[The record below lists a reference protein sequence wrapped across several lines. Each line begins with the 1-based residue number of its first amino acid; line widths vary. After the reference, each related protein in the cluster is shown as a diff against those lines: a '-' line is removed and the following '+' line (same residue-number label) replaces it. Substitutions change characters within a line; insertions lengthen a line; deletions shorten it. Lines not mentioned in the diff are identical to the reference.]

1 MRTIRRY
8 GDDRFV
14 VDYESYA
21 VTVHVDRVRES
32 GDGLRAELAFY
43 DSTGRLL
50 HFSSQN
56 LLSSSWRKG
65 LAAAL
70 AQKFHT
76 DWAELI
82 DDLCVAVVQEYR
94 TPPKAVLLWD
104 IPEDDLRPVWHLEP
118 ILPLGVPTVL
128 YGDGG
133 TGKSLLAMGIAAQ
146 IASGKQVLPGTRS
159 VPEDLVGP
167 VVYLDWED
175 DPDEHRRRLAR
186 ICEGHNIEGRPPVH
200 YIRMVQPLSGA
211 ASDVAQQV
219 EELGAVA
226 VVLDSLAHAAGSDPW
241 RDEPNLEVFRALRS
255 IGKTA
260 LVITHVS
267 KVDLRDREDQRP
279 YGTVFVRN
287 AGRNAWWVQQGRIYD
302 EERTDWAVVLTH
314 HKSNRVGRQ
323 KQAFLRIRVGR
334 VIRFESLSA
343 QEAFQ
348 EGVPVDSGKVVLDL
362 LRQRPGL
369 TYAEIGEELSM
380 SAESVRSLMRRLRDR
395 HLVVGRLDSQGGGR
409 GHVTRWYLAEL
420 RMRGAGTAAK
430 PQGGPMGSH
439 RAAAE
444 DQWGPEEAYD
454 DVPF

>member
-21 VTVHVDRVRES
+21 VSVHVDRVRES
-32 GDGLRAELAFY
+32 GDGLRAELTFY

-70 AQKFHT
+70 AQKFRT

-94 TPPKAVLLWD
+94 TPPRAVLLWD

-118 ILPLGVPTVL
+118 VLPLDVPTVL

-133 TGKSLLAMGIAAQ
+133 TGKSLLAMGLAAQ
-146 IASGKQVLPGTRS
+146 IASGKPVIPGTQP
-159 VPEDLVGP
+159 VPQDLVGP

-186 ICEGHNIEGRPPVH
+186 ICEGHGIDGRPPVH
-200 YIRMVQPLSGA
+200 YIRMVQPLAGA

-226 VVLDSLAHAAGSDPW
+226 LVLDSLAHAAGSDPW

-260 LVITHVS
+260 
-267 KVDLRDREDQRP
+267 
-279 YGTVFVRN
+279 
-287 AGRNAWWVQQGRIYD
+287 
-302 EERTDWAVVLTH
+302 
-314 HKSNRVGRQ
+314 
-323 KQAFLRIRVGR
+323 
-334 VIRFESLSA
+334 
-343 QEAFQ
+343 
-348 EGVPVDSGKVVLDL
+348 LDL

-395 HLVVGRLDSQGGGR
+395 HLVVGRLDSHGGGR
-409 GHVTRWYLAEL
+409 GHATRWYLSELRRRGASTAAEL
-420 RMRGAGTAAK
+420 PDGPRGSPHAAV
-430 PQGGPMGSH
+430 
-439 RAAAE
+439 E
-444 DQWGPEEAYD
+444 DQVGPEEVYD

>member
-21 VTVHVDRVRES
+21 VSVHVDRVRES

-82 DDLCVAVVQEYR
+82 DDLCVAVVQDYR

-104 IPEDDLRPVWHLEP
+104 IPEDDLRPTWHLEP

-133 TGKSLLAMGIAAQ
+133 TGKSLLAMGLAAQ

-186 ICEGHNIEGRPPVH
+186 ICEGHGIDGRPPVH
-200 YIRMVQPLSGA
+200 YIRMVQPLAGA

-323 KQAFLRIRVGR
+323 KRVFLRIKVGR
-334 VIRFESLSA
+334 VIRFEPMSPE
-343 QEAFQ
+343 EAVQ
-348 EGVPVDSGKVVLDL
+348 EGVPVELRGVIQDL
-362 LRQRPGL
+362 LRRRHGL
-369 TYAEIGEELSM
+369 THVQIAEELQLDP
-380 SAESVRSLMRRLRDR
+380 ERVRSVLRRMRDQGLLMSKLE
-395 HLVVGRLDSQGGGR
+395 SAAGGR
-409 GHVTRWYLAEL
+409 GNITRWFLSERHRKAPGPAE
-420 RMRGAGTAAK
+420 
-430 PQGGPMGSH
+430 
-439 RAAAE
+439 E
-444 DQWGPEEAYD
+444 YD

>member
-1 MRTIRRY
+1 
-8 GDDRFV
+8 
-14 VDYESYA
+14 
-21 VTVHVDRVRES
+21 
-32 GDGLRAELAFY
+32 
-43 DSTGRLL
+43 
-50 HFSSQN
+50 
-56 LLSSSWRKG
+56 
-65 LAAAL
+65 
-70 AQKFHT
+70 
-76 DWAELI
+76 
-82 DDLCVAVVQEYR
+82 
-94 TPPKAVLLWD
+94 
-104 IPEDDLRPVWHLEP
+104 
-118 ILPLGVPTVL
+118 
-128 YGDGG
+128 
-133 TGKSLLAMGIAAQ
+133 
-146 IASGKQVLPGTRS
+146 
-159 VPEDLVGP
+159 
-167 VVYLDWED
+167 
-175 DPDEHRRRLAR
+175 
-186 ICEGHNIEGRPPVH
+186 
-200 YIRMVQPLSGA
+200 
-211 ASDVAQQV
+211 VAQQV

-226 VVLDSLAHAAGSDPW
+226 LVLDSLAHAAGSDPW

-267 KVDLRDREDQRP
+267 KLDLRDREDQRP

-323 KQAFLRIRVGR
+323 KQVFLRIRVGR

-343 QEAFQ
+343 QEAFH

-409 GHVTRWYLAEL
+409 GHATRWYLAEL

-430 PQGGPMGSH
+430 PQGGPMGSP

-444 DQWGPEEAYD
+444 DQWDPEEAYD

>member
-21 VTVHVDRVRES
+21 VSVHVDRVRES

-94 TPPKAVLLWD
+94 TPPRAVLLWD

-133 TGKSLLAMGIAAQ
+133 TGKSLLAMGLAAQ
-146 IASGKQVLPGTRS
+146 IASGKPVIPGTQP
-159 VPEDLVGP
+159 VPQDLVGP

-186 ICEGHNIEGRPPVH
+186 ICEGHGIDGRPPVH
-200 YIRMVQPLSGA
+200 YIRMVQPLAGA

-226 VVLDSLAHAAGSDPW
+226 LVLDSLAHAAGSDPW

-267 KVDLRDREDQRP
+267 KIDLRDREDQRP

-323 KQAFLRIRVGR
+323 KQMFIRIRVGR
-334 VIRFESLSA
+334 VIRFEPMSPE
-343 QEAFQ
+343 EAVQ
-348 EGVPVDSGKVVLDL
+348 EGVPVEIRGVILDL
-362 LRQRPGL
+362 LRRRHGITHVQI
-369 TYAEIGEELSM
+369 AEELQLDP
-380 SAESVRSLMRRLRDR
+380 ERVRSILRRMRDQGLLMSKLES
-395 HLVVGRLDSQGGGR
+395 GAGGR
-409 GHVTRWYLAEL
+409 GNITRWFLSERYRKAGPGERDKKAE
-420 RMRGAGTAAK
+420 
-430 PQGGPMGSH
+430 
-439 RAAAE
+439 E
-444 DQWGPEEAYD
+444 YD